1 MTQGGKRSGAGRKP
15 RFEGDKTIAMRIPE
29 RLKPVLDQWLDDY
42 RQLAGSS
49 STELEN
55 VRLLGLE
62 LNNLSLPLF
71 ASRVPAGAPVP
82 ADDLRE
88 RDIDLNQHLVH
99 HPDSTFLVTVKGDS
113 MIDAGIHDGDLLVVD
128 RALEPKPGKVVVAV
142 VNGELTV
149 KRLAKSGKTILLV
162 PENPAYRPIEV
173 DEEASFFIW
182 GVVTNVIHPVV

>member
-15 RFEGDKTIAMRIPE
+15 RFEGDKTVAMRVPE
-29 RLKPVLDQWLDDY
+29 RLKPIVDRWLDEY
-42 RQLAGSS
+42 RQLIGLQTS
-49 STELEN
+49 ELEDP
-55 VRLLGLE
+55 RLLGSQLDE
-62 LNNLSLPLF
+62 LSLPLF

-128 RALEPKPGKVVVAV
+128 RSLDPRPGKVVVAV
-142 VNGELTV
+142 LNGELTV
-149 KRLAKSGKTILLV
+149 KRLFKGVSSLMLL
-162 PENPAYRPIEV
+162 PENPAYKPIEV
-173 DEEASFFIW
+173 PEEASFFIW